1 MRGLEECF
9 SVLTSMCKNTKE
21 VSVRELIDYLL
32 LSNLLSS
39 FSFSTK
45 DDIDFGALAAEIE
58 GAGAA
63 KEQEPQKSK
72 GKKKK
77 EKKKQD
83 FEYVL
88 KSRIFLY
95 LGYWSHL
102 MIPVLQNIFY
112 SFSSENDIL
121 RELEELS
128 LEAQGIRADREAAPV
143 KVKDVTIRASC
154 SGFSS

>member
-1 MRGLEECF
+1 MFLCVTNMYRVQKYQGIVC
-9 SVLTSMCKNTKE
+9 
-21 VSVRELIDYLL
+21 VRELIDYLL
-32 LSNLLSS
+32 LSNILCL

-83 FEYVL
+83 FD
-88 KSRIFLY
+88 
-95 LGYWSHL
+95 
-102 MIPVLQNIFY
+102 
-112 SFSSENDIL
+112 ENDIL

-154 SGFSS
+154 SVFSS